1 MITNVRNYARP
12 VIPRCGK
19 CNIDRAMVYLR
30 WSSNHNTNK
39 KYMDKDFKPGSILKQ
54 SDYTK
59 SSKRNDELGL
69 IAALCVGTLAFFVLK
84 LLGAI

>member
-1 MITNVRNYARP
+1 MSAFAPFYKRGTIKVVEQLP
-12 VIPRCGK
+12 
-19 CNIDRAMVYLR
+19 
-30 WSSNHNTNK
+30 TNK
-39 KYMDKDFKPGSILKQ
+39 TYMNKDFEPGSVLKQ

-59 SSKRNDELGL
+59 SDKRNNELGL

>member
-1 MITNVRNYARP
+1 MN
-12 VIPRCGK
+12 
-19 CNIDRAMVYLR
+19 
-30 WSSNHNTNK
+30 
-39 KYMDKDFKPGSILKQ
+39 KDFEPGSVLKQ

-59 SSKRNDELGL
+59 SDKRNNELGL